1 MEIYATEIKSKM
13 FKKKNQICVIF
24 GVSNSFGYGD
34 WMCLWRRSII
44 RFTIRLN
51 VCAFASFWVER
62 KHKQKTE
69 AFVVNSNWNELKI
82 VRVILQLDLLD

>member
-1 MEIYATEIKSKM
+1 MSFLVCPTVLDTVTE
-13 FKKKNQICVIF
+13 CV
-24 GVSNSFGYGD
+24 
-34 WMCLWRRSII
+34 WRRSII

-82 VRVILQLDLLD
+82 VRMILQLDLLD